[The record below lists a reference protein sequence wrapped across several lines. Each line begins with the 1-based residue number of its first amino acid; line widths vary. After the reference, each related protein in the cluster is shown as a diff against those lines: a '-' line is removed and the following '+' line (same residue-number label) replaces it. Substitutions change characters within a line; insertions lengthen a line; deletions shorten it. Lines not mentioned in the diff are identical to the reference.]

1 VRCCNAL
8 GCVATCHA
16 VLQPVGMCCNVQH
29 VATRS
34 AENRVAALQRALSCW
49 VAPVICVATCA
60 GLQQALE
67 IDPTNPNVLL
77 MRGNRYVSIPW
88 RRYNYR
94 LGTTQYGRA

>member
-1 VRCCNAL
+1 MRCGNAL

-34 AENRVAALQRALSCW
+34 AENRVAALQRAL
-49 VAPVICVATCA
+49 TCA

-88 RRYNYR
+88 RRYNYQ